1 MKFRQL
7 NYSLHM
13 AVGGLVGRRET
24 AHKSNQLWNHFR
36 TNYEIKFTELVL
48 KTFNWWFP
56 KKKLKR
62 DCTGLYSVNKEEGFR
77 KPWGGNPV

>member
-13 AVGGLVGRRET
+13 AVEGLVGRRET

-36 TNYEIKFTELVL
+36 TNYEIKFTEHYIRSRVRNNTFVVL
-48 KTFNWWFP
+48 KVISSDLIPTRWVSETHNVS
-56 KKKLKR
+56 L
-62 DCTGLYSVNKEEGFR
+62 LM
-77 KPWGGNPV
+77 